1 MKIRKAKISDLD
13 NIMLMY
19 TSCVKGMIA
28 NDIDQWDE
36 TYPNKEVITKD
47 ITRIEFFQLHSVL
60 SSNFFSFTKSTKN
73 ME

>member
-28 NDIDQWDE
+28 NDIDQSDE

-47 ITRIEFFQLHSVL
+47 ITAQTYYIAKIRA
-60 SSNFFSFTKSTKN
+60 
-73 ME
+73 